1 MIKKCPKGT
10 RKNKITG
17 LCDPIIKPYKS
28 SSHISFDKLY
38 KTIRNTYKKKNK
50 IPLATILE
58 KKIRNNLKLDTIE
71 EYTSV
76 KNLLPQILYIV
87 KLQTVPDDNPI
98 FTSLVQYTNC
108 YYSSINSYLR
118 KNTNL
123 HLYKLNNKFLKTAI
137 RNIDYIFSRIPP
149 ITNKLKVYRGLTFD
163 INKDIELIENY
174 QFVSTSLSYKIAES
188 FPIDI
193 VDPSKR
199 KVIEIYIPKNSK
211 IIPLYSLFYK
221 HQEGVWNEFE
231 ILLDRRGSLK
241 KINTP
246 PSYPNIYAVY
256 EYVPPDY
263 TIDIKYDPDTM
274 IDSFKHIYSKFIEL
288 FAISKNPIKQ
298 K

>member
-38 KTIRNTYKKKNK
+38 STITNTYKKKNK
-50 IPLATILE
+50 IPLATMLE
-58 KKIRNNLKLDTIE
+58 KNIRNNLKLNAIE
-71 EYTSV
+71 EYTSI
-76 KNLLPQILYIV
+76 KKLLPQILDIV
-87 KLQTVPDDNPI
+87 KLQTVSVDNPI
-98 FTSLVQYTNC
+98 FTSLVEYTNC
-108 YYSSINSYLR
+108 YYKNINTYLR

-123 HLYKLNNKFLKTAI
+123 HLHTLNNNFLKAAI

-149 ITNKLKVYRGLTFD
+149 TTNKLKVYRGISYD

-174 QFVSTSLSYKIAES
+174 QFVSTTLSYKIAKS
-188 FPIDI
+188 FSTDY
-193 VDPSKR
+193 VADPTIGKI
-199 KVIEIYIPKNSK
+199 IEIYIPKNSK

-221 HQEGVWNEFE
+221 HQQGLWDEFE

-246 PSYPNIYAVY
+246 PSYPNIYSVY

-263 TIDIKYDPDTM
+263 SIDIKYNANNM

-288 FAISKNPIKQ
+288 FKFK
-298 K
+298 